1 MSIAGAMR
9 KAAKRVNKAAS
20 KQTAGQKKVE
30 QATKGQR
37 AYARGQIK
45 GAMAGGAAAGLTA
58 AVVGKMSVDEM
69 RMRLKNETDEKNRA
83 LLREGIAKAVAEAS
97 STGMKGDNTRGTSPK
112 PKLRPKEMA
121 KGGMA
126 NCGASMKATQKST
139 QGIK

>member
-30 QATKGQR
+30 KATKGQR

-69 RMRLKNETDEKNRA
+69 RQRLKNETDEKNRA

-97 STGMKGDNTRGTSPK
+97 STGMKGGNTRGTSPK
-112 PKLRPKEMA
+112 PKLRPAGMA
-121 KGGMA
+121 KGGKVKKYNKGGYA
-126 NCGASMKATQKST
+126 KCGASYT
-139 QGIK
+139 G